1 MEEFF
6 DFEEASRARREA
18 ASEDFSSDYPE
29 VDEAEQVSNYEALF
43 FDKTFALPTDPPPPS
58 PSDEPRLLESGVY
71 PMYRAKEPCDLCR
84 GMGLD
89 CFIAQRGVMQNGC
102 TCCISLW
109 RECSFTHA
117 KAPGVFLDT
126 LHAVTEDVDEPCG
139 GLTGKK
145 ALKSLPGG
153 VDDFDGKCKKNGAR
167 FPREAVRVLKNWLA
181 EHHQHP
187 YPTDQEKD
195 DMKQQTGL
203 KKSQISNWLANAR
216 RRGKARPFPIS
227 PSEGEFP
234 GAIDIPRNP
243 VQTDQALSEMSPLE
257 RWKHSPPEHEAASA
271 TAIARAMANTPFLPH
286 RNSSSYSLHKS
297 QKSKHD
303 SSNESSFSMFQ
314 APSLSS
320 LETGRSSTSDVSWA
334 SAWSRRSHGSLH
346 SLDRKDRRR
355 RRRPASTPQSV
366 TAQKSRGARI
376 FQCTFCTDTFPA
388 KYDWQRHE
396 KSLHLALEKWT
407 CAPKGGLITIGGNRI
422 CAFCRAVNP
431 TAEHIE
437 NHNFSTCQEK
447 TLQERTFYR
456 KDHLRQ
462 HLRLMHDVKFDASME
477 AWKSTT
483 TEIKSRCGFCPKVF
497 RTWQERID
505 HLAAHFKAGAD
516 MSQWEGDWGF
526 EPYVSRLVE
535 NSMPPYLIAQ
545 ERGTMNPWSAKSH
558 CQTNST
564 PNISLSSNGDSS
576 SPDKPPYYQDIN
588 CWRRLETELGGWTDN
603 QLALGITP
611 TDQMLQDQARVII
624 FGSDDPWN
632 QTSADNAQWLEIFK
646 RDHDVTSSQSQIPA
660 VEDIRLEE
668 IPHDPPYVIPGG
680 LRQQARRVDSGG
692 GVKAH
697 NRANSSGFDTPM
709 SNTDVNM
716 NSPMAYDDPMKWPM
730 VISAGAMDFTT
741 SVSAPQILA
750 SSTPVSDNILGDMSF
765 EQLYL
770 QNLNSGFDD
779 GSGRVSG
786 FAVPDYDL
794 SAQFPEFG
802 DFGYGGGRRFG

>member
-1 MEEFF
+1 MEYF

-18 ASEDFSSDYPE
+18 GDDYASDCPE
-29 VDEAEQVSNYEALF
+29 VDEAEAVADYEALF
-43 FDKTFALPTDPPPPS
+43 FDKTFSLPTDPPPPS
-58 PSDEPRLLESGVY
+58 PSNEPRLLGSGVY

-109 RECSFTHA
+109 RECSFTHT

-153 VDDFDGKCKKNGAR
+153 IDDFDGKCKKNGAR

-181 EHHQHP
+181 EHRHHP
-187 YPTDQEKD
+187 YPNDQEKD
-195 DMKQQTGL
+195 ELKQQTGL

-216 RRGKARPFPIS
+216 RRGKARPSSQPIS
-227 PSEGEFP
+227 PTVEQEFP

-243 VQTDQALSEMSPLE
+243 VQPNQELSEMSPLE

-271 TAIARAMANTPFLPH
+271 TAIARAMATTPYVPQ
-286 RNSSSYSLHKS
+286 RSSSSSSLHKS
-297 QKSKHD
+297 KHT
-303 SSNESSFSMFQ
+303 SSGDSSFSMFQ

-320 LETGRSSTSDVSWA
+320 LETGRSSTTDASWA
-334 SAWSRRSHGSLH
+334 SQWSRRSHNSLQ
-346 SLDRKDRRR
+346 SMDRKERRR

-407 CAPKGGLITIGGNRI
+407 CSPNGGIVVVGGNKI
-422 CAFCRAVNP
+422 CSFCRALNP
-431 TAEHIE
+431 GVDHLEEH
-437 NHNFSTCQEK
+437 NLSTCQEK
-447 TLQERTFYR
+447 TVQERTFYR

-462 HLRLMHDVKFDASME
+462 HLRLMHDVKFDTSME

-483 TEIKSRCGFCPKVF
+483 SEIKSRCGFCPKVF

-516 MSQWEGDWGF
+516 MSQWGGDWGF
-526 EPYVSRLVE
+526 EPYVARLVE

-545 ERGTMNPWSAKSH
+545 ERSTMNPFSAKSF
-558 CQTNST
+558 TKSNAGT
-564 PNISLSSNGDSS
+564 PNMTSASTGVSS
-576 SPDKPPYYQDIN
+576 SPEKPAYFQDIN
-588 CWRRLETELGGWTDN
+588 CWRRLEKELGGYADQ
-603 QLALGITP
+603 QLSLGIFP
-611 TDQMLQDQARVII
+611 TDQMLQDQARIVI

-646 RDHDVTSSQSQIPA
+646 RDHSIASVPVPQVD
-660 VEDIRLEE
+660 EIRLEE

-680 LRQQARRVDSGG
+680 LRQARRVDSGG
-692 GVKAH
+692 GAQLSV
-697 NRANSSGFDTPM
+697 DTPM
-709 SNTDVNM
+709 SNDISFDTKWATSGPM
-716 NSPMAYDDPMKWPM
+716 NDTRWAMSDPMD
-730 VISAGAMDFTT
+730 AFTT
-741 SVSAPQILA
+741 SIAAPQILA
-750 SSTPVSDNILGDMSF
+750 SSAPVDDNILGDMSF

-770 QNLNSGFDD
+770 QNLNTGYDD
-779 GSGRVSG
+779 GTGRVTG
-786 FAVPDYDL
+786 FQVPDYDL
-794 SAQFPEFG
+794 TAQFPDFG
-802 DFGYGGGRRFG
+802 DAGFGGGRRMHSMR